1 MAAQDG
7 GSRLGGSK
15 GRARAWERDGSRTGQ
30 SWLWPQPC
38 QDSVLN
44 PGRGPGGARGR
55 GQGSRRSSRWARAEA
70 GREDD
75 PRRVLQRCEMQHHHP
90 WETGKASLAS
100 VKNSQSEQRRAGR
113 TGSTGTVPAPQP
125 APAGLESPEGNRV
138 QQEMKNG
145 NAVCHAQG
153 NNKKPA
159 IVASQRPA
167 SHPEL
172 TGPDC

>member
-1 MAAQDG
+1 MGAGQ
-7 GSRLGGSK
+7 
-15 GRARAWERDGSRTGQ
+15 GRAGSGPNRARTLSSTQAGVPAE
-30 SWLWPQPC
+30 LEEG
-38 QDSVLN
+38 D
-44 PGRGPGGARGR
+44 RGPGGARGR